1 MMEYY
6 TAVKTN
12 EDALTD
18 VEQSLIYIV
27 KNKLKHI
34 SELKA

>member
-1 MMEYY
+1 MKM
-6 TAVKTN
+6 
-12 EDALTD
+12 LLHTD

-27 KNKLKHI
+27 KDKLKHI